1 MLAAIHDGKEKG
13 ANRNNSPAGW
23 IRVLVESSAGSQRT
37 HATGKSA
44 QSRTILCDGFI
55 ISVVTSL
62 RGFVSSQ
69 STSNV
74 SSFRVVL
81 FVSKEGRG
89 KGRGEKKNWKIGPIK
104 SRRGN
109 ERLELVGK
117 DVHACYV
124 RIVWRRFKLDD
135 RFIRFVEYFSICWNI
150 RRIIPCHSC
159 LRTEMYSDE
168 IFINLLV
175 TDIEQRI
182 QTCIINTLHNS
193 YIRKALYYISFFK
206 HHRIDVNIYI
216 TLY

>member
-89 KGRGEKKNWKIGPIK
+89 KGREEKKNWKIGPIK

-117 DVHACYV
+117 RAWCSCVL
-124 RIVWRRFKLDD
+124 RENR
-135 RFIRFVEYFSICWNI
+135 VETLQTRWSVYTF
-150 RRIIPCHSC
+150 RG
-159 LRTEMYSDE
+159 
-168 IFINLLV
+168 IFFNLLKYSTNYSLSFLFANGNV
-175 TDIEQRI
+175 LGRDI
-182 QTCIINTLHNS
+182 
-193 YIRKALYYISFFK
+193 Y
-206 HHRIDVNIYI
+206 
-216 TLY
+216 